1 VAKTSEETLDRIVDD
16 KVDVATTSVDRTPE
30 ELLAADAAEFGEAQ
44 ELNGI
49 STEDLAEAEDR
60 ESLSDA
66 NDDADARE
74 EQIELNNDAV
84 DELVDQAQEVS
95 DEGIDT
101 DGHDRG

>member
-1 VAKTSEETLDRIVDD
+1 MAK
-16 KVDVATTSVDRTPE
+16 TPE
-30 ELLAADAAEFGEAQ
+30 EILAEDAEFGEAQ

-49 STEDLAEAEDR
+49 STEDIAEEEDR

-74 EQIELNNDAV
+74 ELIETQNDTV
-84 DELVDQAQEVS
+84 DTLVAETQEIS